1 MTMRAGGHSALI
13 VAVGMLVCFAG
24 PSLAAAGADA
34 TAGTDAT
41 ADSTSETAA
50 VPVKHTAHHAKTYAH
65 HKPGKVAQKSA
76 ADRKADTAADDRDAK
91 SSAIS
96 PSVADAHAQ
105 MVFPETPTGNAS
117 AMTARANDILQS
129 APDKPADGQP
139 MPDSQLTS
147 ADQLNQLN
155 DADRAL
161 SDGAPAA
168 PAVAAAPAVPMAAA
182 ETQVSPAAPELAS
195 TGQRPTSDQATLIGK
210 VFIGVGMLL
219 TMASAARMFMA

>member
-34 TAGTDAT
+34 TPAADAT

-50 VPVKHTAHHAKTYAH
+50 VPVKHTTHHARTYAH
-65 HKPGKVAQKSA
+65 RKSAKVAVKPV

-96 PSVADAHAQ
+96 PSVANAHAQ
-105 MVFPETPTGNAS
+105 MAFPETSTGNAS

-139 MPDSQLTS
+139 APDSQVTS
-147 ADQLNQLN
+147 ADQLS

-161 SDGAPAA
+161 SDGTPPA

-182 ETQVSPAAPELAS
+182 ETQVSAAAPVLAS
-195 TGQRPTSDQATLIGK
+195 PGQRPDPDQATLIGK